1 MTEAISGS
9 NNDYYLP
16 DKNKTV
22 KEQQGL
28 ADPEA
33 FLKILVAQMKYQ
45 NPMQPQD
52 SETFI
57 SQLTQ
62 MASMEQMY
70 NMGRSMDKMAA
81 QYEMARYFQLIGQQV
96 SIVNKDQ
103 IITGQVG
110 GVTIYGEQP
119 SFYLDGDFNGE
130 HYTLGQVI
138 NITSNANNNSLLPYL
153 NLVDRQVTVK
163 DGNSEITGIIEKVLM
178 QNGNVLVTIDGSEY
192 SVGQIIELHSMPE
205 EETAAAPEAETD
217 TTEEIITEV

>member
-1 MTEAISGS
+1 MTEAISS
-9 NNDYYLP
+9 SSNDYYLP
-16 DKNKTV
+16 DKNKT

-28 ADPEA
+28 ADPAA

-70 NMGRSMDKMAA
+70 NMGQSMDKMAT

-96 SIVNKDQ
+96 SLVNEDE

-110 GVTIYGEQP
+110 GVTLLDDQP
-119 SFYLDGDFNGE
+119 TFYLDGGFSGE
-130 HYTLGQVI
+130 HYTLDQVI
-138 NITSNANNNSLLPYL
+138 NITGNANDNSLLPYL
-153 NLVDRQVTVK
+153 DLVDRQVTVI
-163 DGNSEITGIIEKVLM
+163 DDNVEISGLVEKVLM
-178 QNGNVLVTIDGSEY
+178 QNGNVLITIDGSEY
-192 SVGQIIELHSMPE
+192 SVGQIIELHSRPE
-205 EETAAAPEAETD
+205 EETTTVPEVETE